1 MINALKSGGLPF
13 LLPMLL
19 LSFGLFV
26 VPFGV
31 LAAYSLL
38 AGDAPGLFG
47 NYAAFLSD
55 PFNVG
60 VVIHTIELAVKVTVA
75 ATIVGTPIAL
85 LYWHGGPLVRRA
97 VIFLTLMPL
106 MTANVVRTFAWIALL
121 GREGPLAAAINLL
134 GLTDKPTTLLFTEA
148 GLIIA
153 QTQIEMPLLVLPLIA
168 VLSRLDARLVEAA
181 EISGAGP
188 WRILRTV
195 LIPLAL
201 PGYIAGWILT
211 FASATTNFVTQTTIG
226 GARHVYLPQFV
237 FRQVGVLY
245 DWPSAAAISLILVIS
260 TGSVMLALAMLARH
274 PRLVGNV

>member
-38 AGDAPGLFG
+38 AGDTPGLFG
-47 NYAAFLSD
+47 NYATFLGE
-55 PFNVG
+55 PFNVS
-60 VVIHTIELAVKVTVA
+60 VVINTIVLAVKVTIA
-75 ATIVGTPIAL
+75 ATLVATPIAL
-85 LYWHGGPLVRRA
+85 LYWHSGPWVRRA

-121 GREGPLAAAINLL
+121 GREGPIAAVIHFL
-134 GLTDKPTTLLFTEA
+134 GFTERPTTLLFTEI
-148 GLIIA
+148 GLILA

-168 VLSRLDARLVEAA
+168 MLSRLDTRVVEAA
-181 EISGAGP
+181 EMAGAGP
-188 WRILRTV
+188 WRILWTV
-195 LIPLAL
+195 LLPLAL

-226 GARHVYLPQFV
+226 GARRVYLPQFV
-237 FRQVGVLY
+237 FREVG
-245 DWPSAAAISLILVIS
+245 ILFD
-260 TGSVMLALAMLARH
+260 
-274 PRLVGNV
+274 

>member
-1 MINALKSGGLPF
+1 MINALKSGGVPF
-13 LLPMLL
+13 LLPMVL

-47 NYAAFLSD
+47 NYAAFLAD
-55 PFNVG
+55 PFNVE
-60 VVIHTIELAVKVTVA
+60 VVIRTIVLAVKVTVA
-75 ATIVGTPIAL
+75 ATLVATPIAL
-85 LYWHGGPLVRRA
+85 LYWHGGKLVRRA

-106 MTANVVRTFAWIALL
+106 LTANVVRTFAWIALL

-134 GLTDKPTTLLFTEA
+134 GFTDKPTTLLFTEA

-168 VLSRLDARLVEAA
+168 VLARLDTRLMEAA
-181 EISGAGP
+181 AISGAGP
-188 WRILRTV
+188 WRILVTV
-195 LIPLAL
+195 IIPLAL

-237 FRQVGVLY
+237 FREVGVLF
-245 DWPSAAAISLILVIS
+245 DWPSAAAISLILVLA